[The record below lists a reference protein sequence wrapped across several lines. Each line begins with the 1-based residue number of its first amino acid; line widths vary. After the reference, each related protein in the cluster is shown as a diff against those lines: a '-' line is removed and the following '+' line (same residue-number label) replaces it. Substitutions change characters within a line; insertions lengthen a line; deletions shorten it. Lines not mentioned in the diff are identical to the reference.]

1 MTQQT
6 LDKLAEAYR
15 DVANAQKRAEAA
27 SRSAAQAAA
36 KARDAI
42 LEFCVDNGITIKL
55 VEPND

>member
-15 DVANAQKRAEAA
+15 DVARAQKRAEGA
-27 SRSAAQAAA
+27 SRAAAEAAA

-42 LEFCVDNGITIKL
+42 LEFCVENGVTIKL
-55 VEPND
+55 VDN